1 MTLCIAHRGYG
12 PELRE
17 NTISAFLSAVSIGAD
32 MVECD
37 VRVTKDG
44 RAVILH
50 DRTLERLWNV
60 PFALADLTWEQ
71 VRQLT
76 AGAESLPTLDEVLSK
91 VPIPIMLD
99 FADPKAAP
107 LIADALAEQKA
118 WSRAVVVSGAE
129 NILAFRDLA
138 EDARV
143 GLTWDDGCE
152 PSVALLERL
161 RPEFFN
167 PMWSL
172 LLPEF
177 SDTWRAAAMQEDHP
191 LRAVM
196 AEYYGEVPKT
206 SPYASPTPMRGKETV
221 ADIHARG
228 IRVSVWTV
236 DEEPAVNAMLAA
248 GVDAIISNDS
258 AMLLRVLGRG
268 RDAKMKMATGLTVAD
283 SNGPRGGDGK
293 R

>member
-1 MTLCIAHRGYG
+1 MTLCVAHRGYG

-44 RAVILH
+44 CAVILH
-50 DRTLERLWNV
+50 DRTLERLWNI
-60 PFALADLTWEQ
+60 PFALADLTREQ
-71 VRQLT
+71 VLQLT
-76 AGAESLPTLDEVLSK
+76 GGGGESLPTLDEVLSS
-91 VPIPIMLD
+91 VPIPLMLD
-99 FADPKAAP
+99 FADPKAVP
-107 LIADALAEQKA
+107 LIATALAEHNA
-118 WSRAVVVSGAE
+118 WSRALVVSGAE

-138 EDARV
+138 EDARI
-143 GLTWDDGCE
+143 GLTWDDGYE
-152 PSVALLERL
+152 PSPALLDRL

-177 SDTWRAAAMQEDHP
+177 SDTWRAAATKEDHP
-191 LRAVM
+191 LRTVM

-221 ADIHARG
+221 AAMHARG

-248 GVDAIISNDS
+248 KVDAIISNDS
-258 AMLLRVLGRG
+258 AMVLRVLGRG
-268 RDAKMKMATGLTVAD
+268 RDAETINGSTDAG
-283 SNGPRGGDGK
+283 SNRPQELMESDD
-293 R
+293 